1 MLYNKGEGAHFM
13 ETYSDKINKII
24 NSPSPTL
31 KKREARK
38 ILRLCGVLDNNNQI
52 VDEYKDIIVRSK

>member
-1 MLYNKGEGAHFM
+1 M